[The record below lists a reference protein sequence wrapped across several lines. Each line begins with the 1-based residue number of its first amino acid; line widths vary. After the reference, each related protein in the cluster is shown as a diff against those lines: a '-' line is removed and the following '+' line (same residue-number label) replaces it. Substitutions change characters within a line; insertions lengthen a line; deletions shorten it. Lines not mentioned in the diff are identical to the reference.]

1 MQIIGNPDDWSLD
14 NSCSLIGILERL
26 LMLQVLTGSDV
37 AVRMALGETQIV
49 SDTRQFLLNNGVLL
63 DAFNQVMSVSFVN

>member
-1 MQIIGNPDDWSLD
+1 MQIIGNPNDWSLD
-14 NSCSLIGILERL
+14 NWCSLKGILERL
-26 LMLQVLTGSDV
+26 LLLQVLTGSDV